1 MSSLSRKI
9 SDWVGAD
16 LITAEQGEKVL
27 SFEQNRKSALS
38 PFLALGLVGAFAVGL
53 GVVAVVAANWQDIP
67 AGLKL
72 AVMFAMLVA
81 NAFFAARTQGKKPAA
96 FEALLF
102 FQGVLFFAAIGL
114 VGQVF
119 HLQPEQWKILA
130 FWSALSF
137 PLMLLTKKVFF
148 GFLWEIAVAG
158 AFLSSLFAETVF
170 DFWEKYFDSLL
181 CASAFFMAVWGAALL
196 TERAKVFL
204 TPLRFFSAAFAVLP
218 LLIADYAWQRT
229 IPAAGIAATA
239 AWALAA
245 AGVLYALKT
254 PYKSLYT
261 VCLVFATVT
270 GGVNDSVVVF
280 AAQLCVLVCLVV
292 AAAQAKAVGL
302 SRMLSLCLGIRLFTA
317 YLELFGSLLTTG
329 FGLIFT
335 GIVILGLACGWRK
348 VDLKLKAGLK

>member
-1 MSSLSRKI
+1 MASLARKI
-9 SDWVGAD
+9 SDWVGAE
-16 LITAEQGEKVL
+16 LITAEQGEKLL

-53 GVVAVVAANWQDIP
+53 GVVAIIAANWQDIP

-72 AVMFAMLVA
+72 AAMFMMLGG
-81 NAFFAARTQGKKPAA
+81 NAFAAVRVREKKPLL

-114 VGQVF
+114 VGQIF
-119 HLQPEQWKILA
+119 HLQSEEWKALA
-130 FWSALSF
+130 FWSVLAF

-148 GFLWEIAVAG
+148 GFLWEIAVAA
-158 AFLSSLFAETVF
+158 AFLSSPFAEKVF
-170 DFWEKYFDSLL
+170 DFWEKYFESAL
-181 CASAFFMAVWGAALL
+181 CVSAFFMAVWGAALL
-196 TERAKVFL
+196 TKKAAVFL
-204 TPLRFFSAAFAVLP
+204 TPVRWFSAVFAVLP
-218 LLIADYAWQRT
+218 LLIADYAWKRT
-229 IPAAGIAATA
+229 LPTAGIVATA
-239 AWALAA
+239 AWAVAA

-261 VCLVFATVT
+261 VCLVFATAT

-302 SRMLSLCLGIRLFTA
+302 SRVLTLCLGIRLFTA
-317 YLELFGSLLTTG
+317 YLELFGTLLTTG